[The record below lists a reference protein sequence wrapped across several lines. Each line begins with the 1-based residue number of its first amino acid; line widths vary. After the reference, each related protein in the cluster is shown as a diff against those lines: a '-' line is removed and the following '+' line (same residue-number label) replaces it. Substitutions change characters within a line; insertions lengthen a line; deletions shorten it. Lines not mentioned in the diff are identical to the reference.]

1 MAIRKRIIYQSQAVM
16 VSGVVLEGVQSASYG
31 LDIAREDVNQYGQ
44 LGAVDRVILEAPTS
58 TAEVTMYASG
68 ITKGNLQKLL
78 SGSLIGGDMAIAIAL
93 DGEGADYDTSTE
105 EVVHI
110 ESGYLTSFSCEASVG
125 AIPTMTLG
133 FEGTTL
139 TYGTTPNVP
148 APLTT
153 NVKKFPLQQDV
164 SITLTTAT
172 NLFKTRAQTVTNT
185 FELGLEPL
193 QQLGTKFAFARVPA
207 YPASASL
214 TVEALA
220 VSGHLGVALNGA
232 LSQKASAGSASS
244 ADGLMDVT
252 CAIGGYQFKY
262 INASLDSVS
271 FDSSI
276 GDNATCSATW
286 SASIGGTQSD
296 SLFKLV

>member
-1 MAIRKRIIYQSQAVM
+1 MARKRIIYQSQAVAI
-16 VSGVVLEGVQSASYG
+16 SGVTMEGVQSASYG

-44 LGAVDRVILEAPTS
+44 LCAVDRVILEAPTS

-68 ITKGNLQKLL
+68 VTKGNLQKIL
-78 SGSLIGGDMAIAIAL
+78 SGSLQGDHMAVSIAL
-93 DGEGADYDTSTE
+93 DGEGADYDSSSE

-110 ESGYLTSFSCEASVG
+110 SSGYLTSFSCEASVG
-125 AIPTMTLG
+125 AIPTMTFG

-139 TYGTTPNVP
+139 EYGTTPNIT
-148 APLTT
+148 APGTT

-164 SITLTTAT
+164 SLTLTSAT
-172 NLFKTRAQTVTNT
+172 NHFKTRAQTATNT

-207 YPASASL
+207 YPATASL

-220 VSGHLGVALNGA
+220 VSGDLGVALNGSLA
-232 LSQKASAGSASS
+232 QKASAGTAGN

-252 CAIGGYQFKY
+252 CQVGGYQFKY
-262 INASLDSVS
+262 LNASLDSVS

-286 SASIGGTQSD
+286 SASIGGTASD